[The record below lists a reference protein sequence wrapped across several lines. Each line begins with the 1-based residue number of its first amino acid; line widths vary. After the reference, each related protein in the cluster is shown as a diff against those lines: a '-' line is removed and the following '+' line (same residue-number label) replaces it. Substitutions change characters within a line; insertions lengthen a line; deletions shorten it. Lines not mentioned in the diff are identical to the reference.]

1 MSHRMPPWREAS
13 KNQSGRG
20 APPTR
25 CGPRPAVCTTRP
37 IAPAATSSLAEMAHI
52 FNVIFSALHKRDSRY
67 ASVLGALIELSG
79 ETAKPVTPASEPQLD
94 ESWAEPEVFGGCST
108 QGQAR
113 PGQPQPIQIV
123 KRSLAGAAPTSS
135 GVRT

>member
-1 MSHRMPPWREAS
+1 MLEFVSTQPPREAV
-13 KNQSGRG
+13 
-20 APPTR
+20 AF
-25 CGPRPAVCTTRP
+25 
-37 IAPAATSSLAEMAHI
+37 LAEMSH
-52 FNVIFSALHKRDSRY
+52 IFSAIFGALLQRDSAY
-67 ASVLGALIELSG
+67 AIVLGALIELSG

-123 KRSLAGAAPTSS
+123 KRSLACASAAPSPTSRPP
-135 GVRT
+135 RTR